1 MNFTRGNLTRRLRS
15 APVPNQSCSMD
26 SGCLTE
32 VVSKTFTEIVLDNN
46 KVRCNWYWYVLVSVK
61 AGLHYQS
68 FYTDHS
74 RNFAEVNSKF

>member
-26 SGCLTE
+26 SGCLIE
-32 VVSKTFTEIVLDNN
+32 VVSKTFTEIVLDHK
-46 KVRCNWYWYVLVSVK
+46 KVRCNRLVGFSKRK

-74 RNFAEVNSKF
+74 RNFP